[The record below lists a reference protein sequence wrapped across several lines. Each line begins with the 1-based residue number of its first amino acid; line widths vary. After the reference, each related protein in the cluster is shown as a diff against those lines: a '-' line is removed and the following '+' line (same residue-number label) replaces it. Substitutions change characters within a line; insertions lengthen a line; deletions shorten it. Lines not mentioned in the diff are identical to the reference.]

1 MFKQLPVKIM
11 FGNGVSWTC
20 LISLDL
26 KRNKKEYILERMTI
40 QPEILEL
47 LRNLPVSDGLAIRRD
62 NQGVDEFYSLVSAE

>member
-1 MFKQLPVKIM
+1 M
-11 FGNGVSWTC
+11 FGNGVSWMC

-47 LRNLPVSDGLAIRRD
+47 LLNLLVSDGLAIRRD
-62 NQGVDEFYSLVSAE
+62 NRGVEEFYSLVSAE